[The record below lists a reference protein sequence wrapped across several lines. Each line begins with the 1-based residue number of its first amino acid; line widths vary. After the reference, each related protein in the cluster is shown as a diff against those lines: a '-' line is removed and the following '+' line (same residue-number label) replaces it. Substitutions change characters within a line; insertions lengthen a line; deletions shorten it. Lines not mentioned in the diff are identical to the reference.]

1 MNTLKQALALSA
13 LAGLLF
19 THLQLWAAEKVDDD
33 AVARYTTLIKETR
46 CVVCQGQNLA
56 DSAAPL
62 AQDLRKKIYTLILNH
77 QTDEEIK
84 NYLVQRYGEFILLRP
99 TWHPA
104 TWLLWLFPWIALSCI
119 SWFIIAK

>member
-19 THLQLWAAEKVDDD
+19 AGMQLWATENESD
-33 AVARYTTLIKETR
+33 ALARYNALIKETR

-56 DSAAPL
+56 DSEAPL
-62 AQDLRKKIYTLILNH
+62 AQDLRKKIYRLILNH

-99 TWHPA
+99 AWQPT